1 MNAIAVAQRRLN
13 ERIQTV
19 TLKANNIPNT
29 IVSLMQNDI
38 WTMFWKIYPSGVPVS
53 DPPLPTDVPFDALT
67 LQALPSKV
75 EYTNPANSYM
85 RIMFHAFIKDDELN
99 TNNEITTYFDLDTS
113 SMAIID
119 ATTIRTEMN
128 RVFKGLQQYISPSY
142 NIDDSQVFVDII
154 NAEMVYVEGS
164 ASNA

>member
-19 TLKANNIPNT
+19 TIKANNIPNLV
-29 IVSLMQNDI
+29 VSLMQNDI
-38 WTMFWKIYPSGVPVS
+38 WVMFWKIYPNGVPVS
-53 DPPLPTDVPFDALT
+53 DPPSPADVPFDALS

-75 EYTNPANSYM
+75 EYTNPANSHM
-85 RIMFHAFIKDDELN
+85 KIMFHAFIKDDELN

-113 SMAIID
+113 SMPIID
-119 ATTIRTEMN
+119 GATIRNEMN
-128 RVFKGLQQYISPSY
+128 RVFKGLQQSVLPSY

-154 NAEMVYVEGS
+154 NVEMIYVEGS